1 MNINVEI
8 VISSIFI
15 LFVLALAIRIYLL
28 KKEKAELI
36 LVLISMLSILFGL
49 YLCIK
54 NGAIL
59 DYGTK
64 IQIAQTHGESMFDL
78 GKTNIL
84 ISLFF
89 IVISILKYLIWKI
102 KQLIK

>member
-15 LFVLALAIRIYLL
+15 LFVLILAIRIYLL
-28 KKEKAELI
+28 KKENAELI

-59 DYGTK
+59 DYKTK
-64 IQIAQTHGESMFDL
+64 IQIAQANAESMFDF
-78 GKTNIL
+78 GKTNIV
-84 ISLFF
+84 IGLFF

-102 KQLIK
+102 KKY